1 MKTFSTPNTRTG
13 LKVKSKLNALLRKE
27 IQNNFLLA
35 DRNFI
40 SGLKNYYDVNGFV
53 TLKQYECITTLY
65 IKHVE
70 NKTIIQKPI

>member
-27 IQNNFLLA
+27 IWNNFLLA

-53 TLKQYECITTLY
+53 TLKQYKCITTLY

-70 NKTIIQKPI
+70 NKTVIQKPI

>member
-13 LKVKSKLNALLRKE
+13 LKVKSKLNALKKE
-27 IQNNFLLA
+27 IWNNFLLA

-53 TLKQYECITTLY
+53 T
-65 IKHVE
+65 
-70 NKTIIQKPI
+70 

>member
-27 IQNNFLLA
+27 IWNNFLLA

-53 TLKQYECITTLY
+53 TLKQYECITMLY

-70 NKTIIQKPI
+70 NKTVIQKPI

>member
-27 IQNNFLLA
+27 IWNNFLLA

-40 SGLKNYYDVNGFV
+40 SGLKNYYDV
-53 TLKQYECITTLY
+53 I
-65 IKHVE
+65 
-70 NKTIIQKPI
+70 